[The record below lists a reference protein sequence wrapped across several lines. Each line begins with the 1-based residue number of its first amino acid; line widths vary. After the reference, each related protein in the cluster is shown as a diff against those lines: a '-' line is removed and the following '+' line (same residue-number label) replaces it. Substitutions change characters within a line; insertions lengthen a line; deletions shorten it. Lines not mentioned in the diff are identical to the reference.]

1 MTDPLPH
8 PVLLR
13 AGDLPV
19 TRAGGRTVRRI
30 AAGPDGAWQLSLLD
44 LERPGTLPAAAG
56 AERVLTVVDGELL
69 VLGTGGREQALER
82 HRPFRGPA
90 GEPVDVA
97 LPTGPVRALEVL
109 APREA
114 VRAHVVVLELS
125 PKRPHPV
132 FADQLA
138 ILLSGRAVL
147 TAGGAAEQSTETAPG
162 ETTAR
167 TTERTTEDVGVL
179 DTVRGGEP
187 DAPELTGRGFLAV
200 VSLDPPAQD

>member
-1 MTDPLPH
+1 MTDSLPR

-30 AAGPDGAWQLSLLD
+30 AAGPAGAWELSLLD

-82 HRPFRGPA
+82 HRPSRGPA
-90 GEPVDVA
+90 DEPVDAA

-109 APREA
+109 AAREA

-125 PKRPHPV
+125 KKRPHPV
-132 FADQLA
+132 FEDQLA
-138 ILLSGRAVL
+138 VLLSGRAVL
-147 TAGGAAEQSTETAPG
+147 TTGGPTEG
-162 ETTAR
+162 I
-167 TTERTTEDVGVL
+167 TEEIGVH
-179 DTVRGGEP
+179 DTVRGAEP
-187 DAPELTGRGFLAV
+187 DGPELTGRGFLAV
-200 VSLDPPAQD
+200 VSLDPPARD

>member
-1 MTDPLPH
+1 MTDPLPR

-30 AAGPDGAWQLSLLD
+30 AAGPAGAWQLSLLD

-69 VLGTGGREQALER
+69 VLGAGGREQALER

-90 GEPVDVA
+90 DEPVDAA

-109 APREA
+109 AARGA

-125 PKRPHPV
+125 AKRPHPV

-138 ILLSGRAVL
+138 VLLSGRAVL
-147 TAGGAAEQSTETAPG
+147 TAGGRSG
-162 ETTAR
+162 E
-167 TTERTTEDVGVL
+167 EVGVL
-179 DTVRGGEP
+179 DTVRGAEP
-187 DAPELTGRGFLAV
+187 ESPELTGRGFLAV
-200 VSLDPPAQD
+200 VSLDRPDRN

>member
-1 MTDPLPH
+1 VTGPLPR
-8 PVLLR
+8 PAVLR

-30 AAGPDGAWQLSLLD
+30 ADGGPGGGWQVSLLD

-82 HRPFRGPA
+82 HRPFRCPA
-90 GEPVDVA
+90 DEPVDAV

-109 APREA
+109 AASEA

-125 PKRPHPV
+125 RKRPHPV

-138 ILLSGRAVL
+138 VLLSGRAVL
-147 TAGGAAEQSTETAPG
+147 TAGGAAE
-162 ETTAR
+162 ETTVKTAV
-167 TTERTTEDVGVL
+167 EIGVH
-179 DTVRGGEP
+179 DTVRGAEP
-187 DAPELTGRGFLAV
+187 DSPELTGRGFLAV
-200 VSLDPPAQD
+200 VSLDPPARD